1 MQKSHFVYLTLNI
14 ATARN
19 IENYENLHFIIAIDF
34 IPHRTDTKKRINM
47 GYTVLAL

>member
-14 ATARN
+14 ATVRN

-47 GYTVLAL
+47 GYTVFAL